1 VDDILVS
8 MNQVDLTRPSCIYLI
23 NATSEIYP
31 FAMSVLFNPKRVM
44 IQTFV
49 VLSSYVILCSLVTE
63 YSLSDQRHTYIP

>member
-1 VDDILVS
+1 MDDIFVT
-8 MNQVDLTRPSCIYLI
+8 MNQVDLTRPNCISFT

-49 VLSSYVILCSLVTE
+49 VS
-63 YSLSDQRHTYIP
+63 HFM